1 MPTLFDPIRIGAVQA
16 PNRILMAPLTR
27 ARGTREHLPTA
38 AMADYYAQRA
48 SAGLIISEATGIS
61 REGLGWPFAT
71 GIWSDEQVAG
81 WARVTDAVHA
91 AGGRIFCQLWHM
103 GRVVHPSLREGAP
116 PVSCSSTT
124 APGLAHTYD
133 GKQPYAQA
141 RALAI
146 EEIPR
151 VVEDYGRAADN
162 ALRAGFDGV
171 QLHAANGYL
180 IDQFLRS
187 SANLRTDAYGGSIE
201 NRTRLLRE
209 VSEAVA
215 GVVGADRLAVR
226 LSPNGES
233 QGVNDPQPEPLFTA
247 AAQALSALGI
257 AFLELREPPPNGT
270 RGKPDHPPVAPTI
283 RKAFD
288 GPLVLNSDFDLAR
301 AGAVLAAGE
310 ADAITFGRAFLANP
324 DLPER
329 LAQGAGLNPDDMETW
344 YSQGVEGYLDY
355 PVLSHRIPVKDVLS

>member
-16 PNRILMAPLTR
+16 PNRIFMAPLTR
-27 ARGTREHLPTA
+27 ARGTRDHLPTPI
-38 AMADYYAQRA
+38 MADYYAQRA

-71 GIWSDEQVAG
+71 GIWSNEQVAG
-81 WARVTDAVHA
+81 WGRVTDAVHA

-103 GRVVHPSLREGAP
+103 GRVVHPSLRDGAA
-116 PVSCSSTT
+116 PVSASATT

-133 GKQPYAQA
+133 GKQPYSQA

-151 VVEDYGRAADN
+151 IIEDYCRAADN

-187 SANLRTDAYGGSIE
+187 SANLRSDAYGGSIE

-215 GVVGADRLAVR
+215 GVVSADRLAVR

-233 QGVNDPQPEPLFTA
+233 QGVNDPQPVPLFTA

-270 RGKPDHPPVAPTI
+270 RGWPDHPPVAPVI

-288 GPLVLNSDFDLAR
+288 GPLVLNSDFDLPR
-301 AGAVLAAGE
+301 ASATLAIGD
-310 ADAITFGRAFLANP
+310 ADAIAFGRTFLANP
-324 DLPER
+324 DLPKR
-329 LAQGAGLNPDDMETW
+329 LATGAALNPDDMETW

-355 PVLSHRIPVKDVLS
+355 PALTTSAA

>member
-16 PNRILMAPLTR
+16 PNRIFMAPLTR
-27 ARGTREHLPTA
+27 ARGTREHLPTPV
-38 AMADYYAQRA
+38 MADYYAQRA

-81 WARVTDAVHA
+81 WASVTDAVHA
-91 AGGRIFCQLWHM
+91 VGGRIFCQLWHM
-103 GRVVHPSLREGAP
+103 GRVVHPSLRDGAV
-116 PVSCSSTT
+116 PVSASATT
-124 APGLAHTYD
+124 APGLAHTYE

-141 RALAI
+141 RALTI

-151 VVEDYGRAADN
+151 VVEDYRRAAGN

-171 QLHAANGYL
+171 ELHAANGYL

-215 GVVGADRLAVR
+215 SVVGADRLAVR

-233 QGVNDPQPEPLFTA
+233 QGVNDPQPVPLFIA
-247 AAQALSALGI
+247 AAQALSELGI
-257 AFLELREPPPNGT
+257 AFLELREPPPNST
-270 RGKPDHPPVAPTI
+270 RGKPDHPPIAPAI

-288 GPLVLNSDFDLAR
+288 GPLILNSDFDLAR
-301 AGAVLAAGE
+301 GSTVLAAGE
-310 ADAITFGRAFLANP
+310 ADAIAFGRAFLANP

-329 LAQGAGLNPDDMETW
+329 LAKGAGLNPDDMETW
-344 YSQGVEGYLDY
+344 YSQGVKGYLDY
-355 PVLSHRIPVKDVLS
+355 PALAASAT

>member
-16 PNRILMAPLTR
+16 PNRIFMAPLTR
-27 ARGTREHLPTA
+27 ARGTRDHLPTPV
-38 AMADYYAQRA
+38 MADYYAQRA

-81 WARVTDAVHA
+81 WASVTDAVHA
-91 AGGRIFCQLWHM
+91 VGGRIFCQLWHM
-103 GRVVHPSLREGAP
+103 GRVVHPSLRDGAE
-116 PVSCSSTT
+116 PVSASATT

-133 GKQPYAQA
+133 GKQPHAQA
-141 RALAI
+141 RALTI

-151 VVEDYGRAADN
+151 VVEDYRRAAGN

-171 QLHAANGYL
+171 ELHAANGYL

-215 GVVGADRLAVR
+215 SVVGADRLAVR

-233 QGVNDPQPEPLFTA
+233 QGVNDLQPVPLFIA
-247 AAQALSALGI
+247 AAQALSELGI
-257 AFLELREPPPNGT
+257 AFLELREPPPNST
-270 RGKPDHPPVAPTI
+270 RGKPDHPPIAPAI

-288 GPLVLNSDFDLAR
+288 GPLILNSDFDLAR
-301 AGAVLAAGE
+301 GSTVLAAGE
-310 ADAITFGRAFLANP
+310 ADAIAFGRAFLANP

-329 LAQGAGLNPDDMETW
+329 LAKGAGLNPDDMETW
-344 YSQGVEGYLDY
+344 YSQGVKGYLDY
-355 PVLSHRIPVKDVLS
+355 PALAASAT

>member
-1 MPTLFDPIRIGAVQA
+1 MTTLFDPIRIGAVQA
-16 PNRILMAPLTR
+16 PNRIFMAPLTR
-27 ARGTREHLPTA
+27 ARGTRDHLPTPI
-38 AMADYYAQRA
+38 MADYYAQRA

-71 GIWSDEQVAG
+71 GIWSNEQVAG

-103 GRVVHPSLREGAP
+103 GRVVHPSLRDGAA
-116 PVSCSSTT
+116 PVSSSVTT

-133 GKQPYAQA
+133 GKQAHTEA
-141 RALAI
+141 RALTVD
-146 EEIPR
+146 EIPR
-151 VVEDYGRAADN
+151 IIEDYRRAADN

-215 GVVGADRLAVR
+215 SVVGAERLAVR

-233 QGVNDPQPEPLFTA
+233 QGVNDPEPVPLFSA

-270 RGKPDHPPVAPTI
+270 RGKPDHPPVAPVI

-288 GPLVLNSDFDLAR
+288 GPLVLNSDFDLPR
-301 AGAVLAAGE
+301 ASAALAAGDAE
-310 ADAITFGRAFLANP
+310 AITFGRAFLANP

-329 LAQGAGLNPDDMETW
+329 LRIGAALNTDEMGTW

-355 PVLSHRIPVKDVLS
+355 PALTPSAT